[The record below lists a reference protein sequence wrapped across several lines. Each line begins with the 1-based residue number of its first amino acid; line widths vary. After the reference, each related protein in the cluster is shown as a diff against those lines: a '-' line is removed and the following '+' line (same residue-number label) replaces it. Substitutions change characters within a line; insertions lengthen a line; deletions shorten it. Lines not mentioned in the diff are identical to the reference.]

1 MKKNRLNY
9 FEKGI
14 KNPKNAWYVVRT
26 NLDIMASRL
35 IFKNTA
41 GFKNNLEGKNIEKQL
56 KKLQENSSAMSH
68 PSAEQLKEKGYA
80 NLQYPFEK
88 DLLSQIVNKY
98 SKIIDDE
105 RFSFVRS
112 KTKNGLV
119 TSRMINRAFMI
130 FPEVKGLITEDI
142 MRLIENYYQS
152 HFQIIHVMMWRIYH
166 VPQKENLE
174 KEQYGSYWHCDGA
187 NTTITTMFTNISEV
201 TEDDGP
207 LHFQSVQRTQELI
220 KKGYKTRHDYN
231 LPIEII
237 EDPKHVLKHVGSIG
251 STVWVNTQYC
261 LHRAGIPKPNHARDM
276 LQLRI
281 IPSREPLYEDWL
293 DRCEDS
299 NDEIR
304 FNSQK

>member
-56 KKLQENSSAMSH
+56 KKLQENSSAMS
-68 PSAEQLKEKGYA
+68 
-80 NLQYPFEK
+80 
-88 DLLSQIVNKY
+88 
-98 SKIIDDE
+98 
-105 RFSFVRS
+105 
-112 KTKNGLV
+112 
-119 TSRMINRAFMI
+119 
-130 FPEVKGLITEDI
+130 
-142 MRLIENYYQS
+142 
-152 HFQIIHVMMWRIYH
+152 
-166 VPQKENLE
+166 
-174 KEQYGSYWHCDGA
+174 
-187 NTTITTMFTNISEV
+187 
-201 TEDDGP
+201 GP
-207 LHFQSVQRTQELI
+207 LHFQSIQRTQELI